1 MTNNLTPSAQLAY
14 FAANLQFE
22 DIPESVVRRAEELFL
37 DWFGSALAGKVGRPV
52 QTIESLAYDMGP
64 HAGRAEFL
72 ISRRKTSPLFAA
84 MVNSAYSH
92 YSYQDDLHNLE
103 LIHN

>member
-22 DIPESVVRRAEELFL
+22 DIPEAVVRRAEELFL

-64 HAGRAEFL
+64 HAGRAEIL
-72 ISRRKTSPLFAA
+72 ILFASISLGSQNA
-84 MVNSAYSH
+84 IDGPTVLSMALRPICPSST
-92 YSYQDDLHNLE
+92 LK
-103 LIHN
+103 